1 MRRDRPQRKGEEAGR
16 SAAEMRA
23 YYASRAPY
31 YDAVYLKPERAKD
44 IAFLSE
50 YLPSVFSG
58 RSVLEVACGTGYW
71 TQHIARTAA
80 RLVATDSGPEPL
92 AFARLRPNAER
103 VTFRLEDA
111 YRLPADLGT
120 FDAAFAGL
128 WFSHVPVESRPD
140 FVRSLHARL
149 EPQAKVIFIDNSD
162 VQCREWP
169 IVETDSHG
177 NTYQRR
183 ELRDGSI
190 HRVLKNFPGEAE
202 LAQLLSPFA
211 SALSFRQLENFWL
224 LEYEVADAPAG
235 TGAS

>member
-1 MRRDRPQRKGEEAGR
+1 MSQASE
-16 SAAEMRA
+16 EMRA

-44 IAFLSE
+44 IAFLAE
-50 YLPSVFSG
+50 HLPEAFAG

-80 RLVATDSGPEPL
+80 RLVAIDALPEPL
-92 AFARLRPNAER
+92 AFARLRPNAKR

-111 YRLPADLGT
+111 YALPADLGT

-128 WFSHVPVESRPD
+128 WFSHVPVERRVE
-140 FVRSLHARL
+140 FIRSLHARL
-149 EPQAKVIFIDNSD
+149 VPGARVIFIDNSE

-169 IVETDSHG
+169 IVETDAHG

-183 ELRDGSI
+183 RLRDGTD
-190 HRVLKNFPGEAE
+190 HRVLKNFPVEDE
-202 LAQLLSPFA
+202 LRRLLSPLA
-211 SALSFRQLENFWL
+211 SAIAFRQLDNFWL
-224 LEYEVADAPAG
+224 LEYKAADAH
-235 TGAS
+235 